1 MKLRYSRV
9 NKMLVAEVFDINKNK
24 VSEIELNDAVFG
36 AEVNDAVI
44 YDVVRMQMASRRF
57 GTAAT
62 KGRSDVSGGGKK
74 PWRQKGTGRARSGT
88 SRSPIWRG
96 GGIVFGPVPRDFKYN
111 VPKKVRK
118 NALRSV
124 LSLKYQG
131 QKLVV
136 LKDFPLDE
144 IKTKKFKE
152 VVDRFGLK
160 KALFVTE
167 ERNEFLEKSSRN
179 IAGIKMV
186 RSEGLNVYDVLNHEH
201 LVIIEPAVKKLEG
214 ALKS

>member
-1 MKLRYSRV
+1 
-9 NKMLVAEVFDINKNK
+9 MLVAEVFDIGKNK

-44 YDVVRMQMASRRF
+44 YDVVRMQMASRRL

-62 KGRSDVSGGGKK
+62 KGRSEVSGGGKK
-74 PWRQKGTGRARSGT
+74 PWRQKGTGRARAGT

-96 GGIVFGPVPRDFKYN
+96 GGIVFGPVQRDYKYK
-111 VPKKVRK
+111 VPKKIRK

-124 LSLKYQG
+124 LSMKYQG

-136 LKDFPLDE
+136 LKDFPLEE
-144 IKTKKFKE
+144 IKTKKFQE

-160 KALFVTE
+160 KALFVTD
-167 ERNEFLEKSSRN
+167 ERNEILEKSSRN
-179 IAGIKMV
+179 IEGIKMV
-186 RSEGLNVYDVLNHEH
+186 RSEGINVYDVLNHEY
-201 LVIIEPAVKKLEG
+201 LVILEPAVKKLEG
-214 ALKS
+214 ALLS